1 MSFRSLFR
9 LSSQPDDGLTQ
20 PEREAIVDVLHYCM
34 YADKHIAT
42 TEDDL
47 IEAAARKFDWDPKVS
62 YEYYEGKSTGM
73 VRLALSDPY
82 ARASFL
88 EDLNTR
94 LGNQAKLI
102 ALQLAE
108 RVVNADGVRRAEE
121 LEAMEALR
129 RSLMF
134 AAGER

>member
-9 LSSQPDDGLTQ
+9 LSSHSDDGLTQ
-20 PEREAIVDVLHYCM
+20 SEREAIVDVLHYCM
-34 YADKHIAT
+34 FADKHIAT

-47 IEAAARKFDWDPKVS
+47 IEAAARTFNWDPKVS

-73 VRLALSDPY
+73 VRAALADAYS
-82 ARASFL
+82 RVTFL
-88 EDLNTR
+88 TDLNSR

-108 RVVNADGVRRAEE
+108 RVINADGVRRTEE

-129 RSLMF
+129 KALSLTP
-134 AAGER
+134 GQR

>member
-9 LSSQPDDGLTQ
+9 LSSHSDDGLTQ
-20 PEREAIVDVLHYCM
+20 SEREAIVDVLHYCM
-34 YADKHIAT
+34 FADKHIAT

-47 IEAAARKFDWDPKVS
+47 IEAAARTFNWDPKVS

-73 VRLALSDPY
+73 VRAALADAYS
-82 ARASFL
+82 RVTFL
-88 EDLNTR
+88 TDLNAR

-108 RVVNADGVRRAEE
+108 RVINADGVRRTEE

-129 RSLMF
+129 KALSL
-134 AAGER
+134 APGQR